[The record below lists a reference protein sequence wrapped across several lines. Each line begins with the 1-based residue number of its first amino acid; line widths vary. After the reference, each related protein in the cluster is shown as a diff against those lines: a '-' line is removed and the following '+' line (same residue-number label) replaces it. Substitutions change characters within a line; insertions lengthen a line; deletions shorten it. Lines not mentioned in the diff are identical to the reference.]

1 MEDERR
7 LFHLFVSSAITEIPA
22 NGEQLM
28 ANSEWRTA
36 NSVKKLSSHPLGAYA
51 PYKSLASCAQ
61 CMGRAPRKD
70 LLWIFIPLV
79 KTNGKK
85 ITVKAATG
93 SQKPLN
99 MEGART
105 HFHLF
110 VSSGITEIR
119 ANGQRQMAKSFSQ
132 LSQ

>member
-1 MEDERR
+1 V
-7 LFHLFVSSAITEIPA
+7 HGASA
-22 NGEQLM
+22 
-28 ANSEWRTA
+28 
-36 NSVKKLSSHPLGAYA
+36 
-51 PYKSLASCAQ
+51 
-61 CMGRAPRKD
+61 RKD